1 MRKKSKLTLAGE
13 RGTLLILNFGQ
24 FFYRSCPIDW
34 FNRDTFGINIRFS
47 IHLSPRWQ
55 NLILISIHLTQLS
68 KTSCRR
74 ELRFPTLLM
83 FHTANSLKRSLRTS
97 PPTVYARDLYC
108 TRLRL
113 FSKRNSTCRLFFLS
127 WKKSFGEHLKT
138 SFRNHVIGDL
148 SCLWNPTLAGQ
159 PLKNANLFDF
169 FRRMHVFY
177 RKIVSLIAR
186 KNGKMAS
193 VYQPEP
199 SVEDVIGDATW
210 RPANHASL
218 WFVKNNVLV
227 YVMDGSLLHNQL
239 TLTRSVA
246 RKIEAKINAGLLKK

>member
-1 MRKKSKLTLAGE
+1 MFTLPTHLSGLSAHLRRLCTLAICTARACG
-13 RGTLLILNFGQ
+13 
-24 FFYRSCPIDW
+24 
-34 FNRDTFGINIRFS
+34 FS
-47 IHLSPRWQ
+47 Q
-55 NLILISIHLTQLS
+55 NAIQRVV
-68 KTSCRR
+68 C
-74 ELRFPTLLM
+74 
-83 FHTANSLKRSLRTS
+83 
-97 PPTVYARDLYC
+97 
-108 TRLRL
+108 
-113 FSKRNSTCRLFFLS
+113 FFLS

-138 SFRNHVIGDL
+138 SFRNHIIGDL

-159 PLKNANLFDF
+159 PLKNANLFNF

-177 RKIVSLIAR
+177 CKIVSLIAR

-199 SVEDVIGDATW
+199 SAEDVIGDATW
-210 RPANHASL
+210 RIPNASSI

-246 RKIEAKINAGLLKK
+246 RKIETKIEAVLEKK